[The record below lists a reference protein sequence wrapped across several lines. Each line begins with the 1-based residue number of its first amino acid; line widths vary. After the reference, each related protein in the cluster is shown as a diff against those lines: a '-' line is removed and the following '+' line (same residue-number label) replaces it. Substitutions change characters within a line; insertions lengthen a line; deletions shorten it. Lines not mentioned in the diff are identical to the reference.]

1 MPVTR
6 MKRRRFQMANHQ
18 NNKFEEVTIS
28 TKPIFEGRIISLQVD
43 EVRLP
48 NGETATREIVKHP
61 GAVAVMA
68 LLDDK
73 MLVVEQYRKPLGKS
87 QVEIPAGKLD
97 AGEVPLEAAKR
108 ELEEETGYRAETIR
122 HVSSF
127 YTSPGFADE
136 ILHLYIAEELTK
148 GVVHLDED
156 EFLEC
161 EAITLEEA
169 ERYIAENRIS
179 DAKTI
184 MAVYAWKLYKL
195 TGKL

>member
-1 MPVTR
+1 MSGE
-6 MKRRRFQMANHQ
+6 KRK
-18 NNKFEEVTIS
+18 KFEETTIS
-28 TKPIFEGRIISLQVD
+28 TRPVFEGRIITLQVD

-48 NGETATREIVKHP
+48 NGETATREIVRHP

-68 LLDDK
+68 LIDDK
-73 MLVVEQYRKPLGKS
+73 MLVVEQYRKPLEKS

-97 AGEVPLEAAKR
+97 KGEEPLEAAKR
-108 ELEEETGYRAETIR
+108 ELEEETGYKAGKIR

-136 ILHLYIAEELTK
+136 ILHLYVAEELIK
-148 GVVHLDED
+148 GQVQLDED
-156 EFLEC
+156 EFLDC
-161 EAITLEEA
+161 EAISLEEA
-169 ERYIAENRIS
+169 EAYIADSRIS

-195 TGKL
+195 TGKF